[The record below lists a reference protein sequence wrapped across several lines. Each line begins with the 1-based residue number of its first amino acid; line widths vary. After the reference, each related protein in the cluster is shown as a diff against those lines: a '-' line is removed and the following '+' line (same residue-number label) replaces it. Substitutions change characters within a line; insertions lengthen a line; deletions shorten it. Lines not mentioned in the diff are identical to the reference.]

1 MKTTKK
7 TEMYQRIT
15 NHGEDLKKVFNLPD
29 EINSIKLCK
38 SLLRLENKAHYATT
52 CLCNSNTLHLLELNQ
67 YTGYDVEQATEEE
80 QDKFFDSIL
89 KSLSK
94 LIGVDNMDKVFINF
108 DPRGYALKIK
118 PEYSQ
123 NIYRDWGSNGIL
135 APDLTN

>member
-1 MKTTKK
+1 MKRKQ

-15 NHGEDLKKVFNLPD
+15 NHGEDIKKVFNLSD
-29 EINSIKLCK
+29 EIDSIKLCK
-38 SLLRLENKAHYATT
+38 SLLRLENKAHHAAT
-52 CLCNSNTLHLLELNQ
+52 CLCNTNTLHLLELNQ

-108 DPRGYALKIK
+108 DARGYALKIK

-123 NIYRDWGSNGIL
+123 NIYQDWGSNGIL

>member
-1 MKTTKK
+1 MKNTKK
-7 TEMYQRIT
+7 NEMYQRIFQ
-15 NHGEDLKKVFNLPD
+15 HGENLKKVFNLPV
-29 EINSIKLCK
+29 EIDSIKLCK
-38 SLLRLENKAHYATT
+38 SLLRLENKTHHATT
-52 CLCNSNTLHLLELNQ
+52 CLCNTNTLHLLELNKF
-67 YTGYDVEQATEEE
+67 TGYDVEQATEED

-108 DPRGYALKIK
+108 DARGYALKLK

-123 NIYRDWGSNGIL
+123 NIYKDWGSYGII

>member
-123 NIYRDWGSNGIL
+123 KIYQDWGSNGIL
-135 APDLTN
+135 VPDLTN